1 MMAREIMKG
10 TDAVAK
16 AVVGAEPDV
25 VSAYPITPQTG
36 IVEGIADLAAD
47 GVYDGEFLRI
57 DSEFNAASSVIGA
70 SAAGARTFTATSSNG
85 LKLMSE
91 PLFTAA
97 GMRLP
102 LVLAVANRSL
112 SAPLSIWNDHTDS
125 MAERDAGLVQ
135 LYAENVQEAVDNTL
149 IAFRVA
155 EQLKLPVMSNLDG
168 FVLTHVQEPVDVPDS
183 EEIAEFLPPYEPEH
197 TLDPSDPKTMG
208 AYARPEHW
216 TEAKYVPH
224 EVLLRAGDAIERAT
238 AEFEEVF
245 GRSYGDAGGLLDTYR
260 MDDADVA
267 LVTLGSL
274 AGTAKDAVDE
284 ARTEGI
290 KVGVVRP
297 RVFRPFPAEA
307 LRETLGGVEAVGV
320 LEKAISPGSGGPL
333 TMELKAELYN
343 LPDRPLVSNYVLG
356 LAGRDVTVDGLL
368 DIAAE
373 VYADADLSPHE
384 VAAGSEESWPQL
396 REEILPDEVLS
407 EEVSH

>member
-1 MMAREIMKG
+1 MSREIMKG
-10 TDAVAK
+10 TAAVAK
-16 AVVGAEPDV
+16 AVVGADPDV

-135 LYAENVQEAVDNTL
+135 LYAEDVQEAVDNTL

-155 EQLKLPVMSNLDG
+155 EELKLPVMSNLDG
-168 FVLTHVQEPVDVPDS
+168 FILTHVQEPVDVPEP
-183 EEIAEFLPPYEPEH
+183 EEVEEFLPPYEPEH
-197 TLDPSDPKTMG
+197 TLDPSEPKTMG

-216 TEAKYVPH
+216 TETKYVPH
-224 EVLLRAGDAIERAT
+224 EVLHRAGDVIERAT

-260 MDDADVA
+260 LDDAEVA
-267 LVTLGSL
+267 LVAMGSL
-274 AGTAKDAVDE
+274 AGTTKEAVDR
-284 ARTEGI
+284 AREEGI
-290 KVGVVRP
+290 PVGVVRP

-307 LRETLGGVEAVGV
+307 FREALAGVEAVGV
-320 LEKAISPGSGGPL
+320 LEKAVSPGSGGPMA
-333 TMELKAELYN
+333 MELKSALYD
-343 LPDRPLVSNYVLG
+343 LPDRPTVCNYVLG
-356 LAGRDVTVDGLL
+356 MGGRDVTVDELCE
-368 DIAAE
+368 IAAE
-373 VYADADLSPHE
+373 AYADADVAPHE
-384 VAAGSEESWPQL
+384 FAAEDAEVWPQL
-396 REEILPDEVLS
+396 REEILP
-407 EEVSH
+407 EEVKH

>member
-1 MMAREIMKG
+1 MTREIIKG

-16 AVVGAEPDV
+16 AVVGADPDV

-47 GVYDGEFLRI
+47 GHYNGEFLRI

-102 LVLAVANRSL
+102 LVLAVANRSI
-112 SAPLSIWNDHTDS
+112 SAPLSIWNDHTDT
-125 MAERDAGLVQ
+125 MAERDSGLIQ
-135 LYAENVQEAVDNTL
+135 LYAEDVQEAVDNTL

-155 EQLKLPVMSNLDG
+155 EELKLPVMSNLDG
-168 FVLTHVQEPVDVPDS
+168 FVLTHVQEPVDVP
-183 EEIAEFLPPYEPEH
+183 EPEPVEEFLPPYEPEQ
-197 TLDPSDPKTMG
+197 TLDPSEPKTMG

-245 GRSYGDAGGLLDTYR
+245 GRSYGDAGGLVDTYR
-260 MDDADVA
+260 LDDADVA
-267 LVTLGSL
+267 LLTLGSL
-274 AGTAKDAVDE
+274 AGTAKDAVDR
-284 ARTEGI
+284 AREDGI
-290 KVGVVRP
+290 RVGVVRP
-297 RVFRPFPAEA
+297 RVFRPFPGEA
-307 LRETLGGVEAVGV
+307 LREVLGGVEAVGV

-333 TMELKAELYN
+333 SMELKSELYN
-343 LPDRPLVSNYVLG
+343 LPDRPLVRDFVIG
-356 LAGRDVTVDGLL
+356 LAGRDITVEDVVG
-368 DIAAE
+368 IADE
-373 VYADADLSPHE
+373 LYVDADVSPHE
-384 VAAGSEESWPQL
+384 FAPDEEEVWPQL
-396 REEILPDEVLS
+396 REEILP

>member
-1 MMAREIMKG
+1 MAREIMKG
-10 TDAVAK
+10 TAAVAK
-16 AVVGAEPDV
+16 AVVGADPDV

-47 GVYDGEFLRI
+47 GAYDGEFLRI

-112 SAPLSIWNDHTDS
+112 SAPLSIWNDHTDT
-125 MAERDAGLVQ
+125 MAERDAGLIQ
-135 LYAENVQEAVDNTL
+135 LYAEDVQEAVDNTL

-155 EQLKLPVMSNLDG
+155 EQLKIPAMSTLDG
-168 FVLTHVQEPVDVPDS
+168 FILTHVQEPVDVP
-183 EEIAEFLPPYEPEH
+183 EPAEIAEFLPPYEPEH
-197 TLDPSDPKTMG
+197 TLDPSEPKTMG
-208 AYARPEHW
+208 AYARPQHW
-216 TEAKYVPH
+216 TETKYVPH
-224 EVLLRAGDAIERAT
+224 EVLLQAGDAIERAT

-260 MDDADVA
+260 LDDADVA
-267 LVTLGSL
+267 LVVLGSL
-274 AGTAKDAVDE
+274 AGTAKEAVDR
-284 ARTEGI
+284 AREDGI
-290 KVGVVRP
+290 EVGVVRP

-307 LRETLGGVEAVGV
+307 FRETLAGVEAVGV
-320 LEKAISPGSGGPL
+320 LEKAVSPGSGGPL
-333 TMELKAELYN
+333 SMELKSALYN
-343 LPDRPLVSNYVLG
+343 LPDRPVVRNYVLG
-356 LAGRDVTVDGLL
+356 MGGRDVDVEGLL
-368 DIAAE
+368 EIAAE
-373 VYADADLSPHE
+373 TYADVDVPPHE
-384 VAAGSEESWPQL
+384 FPPENDEVWPQL
-396 REEILPDEVLS
+396 REELLP

>member
-1 MMAREIMKG
+1 MAQEIMKG

-16 AVVGAEPDV
+16 AVVGADPDV

-47 GVYDGEFLRI
+47 GAYDGEFLRI

-102 LVLAVANRSL
+102 LVLAVANRSI
-112 SAPLSIWNDHTDS
+112 SAPLSIWNDHTDA

-155 EQLKLPVMSNLDG
+155 EELKLPVMSNLDG
-168 FVLTHVQEPVDVPDS
+168 FVLTHVQEPVDVPEP

-216 TEAKYVPH
+216 TETTYVPH
-224 EVLLRAGDAIERAT
+224 EVLLQAGDAIERAT
-238 AEFEEVF
+238 AEFEDVF

-260 MDDADVA
+260 LEDAEVA
-267 LVTLGSL
+267 LVVLGSL
-274 AGTAKDAVDE
+274 AGTAKDAVDR
-284 ARTEGI
+284 AREDGI
-290 KVGVVRP
+290 RLGVVRP
-297 RVFRPFPAEA
+297 RVFRPFPGEA
-307 LRETLGGVEAVGV
+307 LREVLGGVEAVGV

-333 TMELKAELYN
+333 TMELKAELYD
-343 LPDRPLVSNYVLG
+343 LPDRPLVRNYVLG
-356 LAGRDVTVDGLL
+356 LAGRDVTVEDVL
-368 DIAAE
+368 DVGAE
-373 VYADADLSPHE
+373 LYADADVPPHE
-384 VAAGSEESWPQL
+384 APPEDREVWPQL
-396 REEILPDEVLS
+396 REEILP

>member
-16 AVVGAEPDV
+16 AVVSADPDV

-36 IVEGIADLAAD
+36 IVEGIADLAAQ
-47 GVYDGEFLRI
+47 GAYDGEFLRI

-102 LVLAVANRSL
+102 LVLAVANRSI
-112 SAPLSIWNDHTDS
+112 SAPLSIWNDHTDA

-135 LYAENVQEAVDNTL
+135 LYAEDVQEAVDNTL

-155 EQLKLPVMSNLDG
+155 EELKLPVMSNLDG
-168 FVLTHVQEPVDVPDS
+168 FVLTHVQEPVDVP
-183 EEIAEFLPPYEPEH
+183 EPEAIEEFLPRYEPEH

-216 TEAKYVPH
+216 TETTYVPH
-224 EVLLRAGDAIERAT
+224 EVLLQAGDAIERAT
-238 AEFEEVF
+238 AEFEDVF

-260 MDDADVA
+260 LGDADVA
-267 LVTLGSL
+267 LVVLGSL
-274 AGTAKDAVDE
+274 AGTTKDAVDR
-284 ARTEGI
+284 AREDGI
-290 KVGVVRP
+290 RVGVVRP
-297 RVFRPFPAEA
+297 RVFRPFPGEA
-307 LRETLGGVEAVGV
+307 LREALGGVEAVGV

-333 TMELKAELYN
+333 TMELKAELYD
-343 LPDRPLVSNYVLG
+343 LPDRPLVRNYVLG
-356 LAGRDVTVDGLL
+356 LAGRDVTVEDVREMS
-368 DIAAE
+368 AE
-373 VYADADLSPHE
+373 LYADADVPPHQAPTE
-384 VAAGSEESWPQL
+384 DREIWPQL
-396 REEILPDEVLS
+396 REDILP